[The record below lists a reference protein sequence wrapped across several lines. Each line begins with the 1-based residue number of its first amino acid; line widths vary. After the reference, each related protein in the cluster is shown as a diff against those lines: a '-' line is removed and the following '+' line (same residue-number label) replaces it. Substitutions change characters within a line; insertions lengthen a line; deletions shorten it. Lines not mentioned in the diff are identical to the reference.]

1 MSATAS
7 PPNFSEFDDTGRPSA
22 ASPQDRAA
30 FGQYLAAG
38 RQRANL
44 SIEDVAA
51 ITKVKPRLL
60 EALERGDIE
69 ELPAGV
75 YRRAMVKGYASAVG
89 LRPDAA
95 IEQFDRTFY
104 PPPPV
109 TEEPAPVPVARRE
122 PAPRPPARAG
132 TAPQVRNARPP
143 TRSLAAAG
151 LTIVAVSVA
160 VLLMMRPPIDDA
172 AAVRGGDPPVA
183 NSVLPTAGDAVAGAP
198 ASAVAGTTALIGAER
213 TGDVFLTPDPIEPVA
228 VVSPHLVI
236 TSRPSGARVTVDG
249 IGWGT
254 TPLRI
259 RNLPP
264 GVKVVR
270 ATKDGYAG
278 RETSVPFGL
287 TGEHARVNLTLR
299 PLN

>member
-1 MSATAS
+1 MIQAVRVMSATVS
-7 PPNFSEFDDTGRPSA
+7 PPNFSEFDDTGRPSV

-30 FGQYLAAG
+30 FGEFLADG
-38 RQRANL
+38 RRRANQ

-75 YRRAMVKGYASAVG
+75 YRRAMVKSYASAVG
-89 LRPDAA
+89 LRPEAA

-104 PPPPV
+104 PPPPAV
-109 TEEPAPVPVARRE
+109 EEPAPVPVARPE
-122 PAPRPPARAG
+122 PAPRPPARAS
-132 TAPQVRNARPP
+132 AALSLPSLPRPSARL
-143 TRSLAAAG
+143 LAAAG
-151 LTIVAVSVA
+151 LTIAGVSVA
-160 VLLMMRPPIDDA
+160 WLLISRPPGDDA
-172 AAVRGGDPPVA
+172 AAV
-183 NSVLPTAGDAVAGAP
+183 SPTAGDVVAGAP
-198 ASAVAGTTALIGAER
+198 AGSVAGTTALIGAQR
-213 TGDVFLTPDPIEPVA
+213 SGDVFLAADPIEPVA
-228 VVSPHLVI
+228 IANPHLVI

-249 IGWGT
+249 VGWGV

-264 GVKVVR
+264 GTKVIR

-278 RETSVPFGL
+278 REATVQFGV
-287 TGEHARVNLTLR
+287 TGDHARVNLTLR
-299 PLN
+299 PVN